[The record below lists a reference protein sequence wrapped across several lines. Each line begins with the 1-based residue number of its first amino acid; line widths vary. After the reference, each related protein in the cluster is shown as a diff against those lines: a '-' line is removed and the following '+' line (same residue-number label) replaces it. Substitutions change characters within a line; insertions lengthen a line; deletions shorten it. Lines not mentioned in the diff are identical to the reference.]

1 MEKLVNDQEILL
13 LSGPL
18 KETIWGSSYF
28 KNELKITDNDSIG
41 EMWSCSGYSSF
52 SSIILNGLY
61 KGKTLDEVFKNNKEL
76 FANLS
81 GDKFPILIK
90 LIATNDK
97 LSIQVHPDD
106 EYALKNENS
115 LGKFECWLILR
126 KEEGAKLILGNKANS
141 KEEIKEYI
149 NNNHFENLINEVN
162 VNVGDVYVVNPGT
175 IHGIGKGII
184 LLEIQQSSDITY
196 RFYDYNRLGL
206 DGLPRELHIKKAL
219 DVVSVGNYKE
229 KVININN
236 SDSNSVANNK
246 YFNSIYLDI
255 NGEYEFNNDN
265 EFEIVTSLMDKLII
279 NDNYEV
285 SYGKSFIIT
294 SKAKK
299 VIFKGNGK
307 LIITKVNKG

>member
-13 LSGPL
+13 LSGPF
-18 KETIWGSSYF
+18 KETIWGSNYF

-90 LIATNDK
+90 LIATSDK

-126 KEEGAKLILGNKANS
+126 KEEGAKLILGNKAKN

-149 NNNHFENLINEVN
+149 NNNHFEDLINEVD

-196 RFYDYNRLGL
+196 RFYDYNRFGL
-206 DGLPRELHIKKAL
+206 DGLPRELHINKAL

-229 KVININN
+229 KVININS
-236 SDSNSVANNK
+236 SDSNLVANNK

-279 NDNYEV
+279 NDNCEV
-285 SYGKSFIIT
+285 KYGESFIIT

-299 VIFKGNGK
+299 VILKGFGK
-307 LIITKVNKG
+307 IIITKANKG

>member
-1 MEKLVNDQEILL
+1 MEKLVNHQEILL

-18 KETIWGSSYF
+18 KETIWGSNYF

-126 KEEGAKLILGNKANS
+126 KEEGAKLILGNKAKN

-149 NNNHFENLINEVN
+149 NNNHFEDLINEVD

-206 DGLPRELHIKKAL
+206 DGLPRELHINKAL

-229 KVININN
+229 KVININS
-236 SDSNSVANNK
+236 SDSNLVANNK

-285 SYGKSFIIT
+285 KYGESFIIT

-299 VIFKGNGK
+299 VILKGFGK
-307 LIITKVNKG
+307 IIITKANKG